1 MVARSHYFN
10 DNNLSR
16 DALVTGTD
24 KKIFNIA
31 KKLGKYSFE
40 LFSEKVCWISDKDVR
55 ERKLFKE
62 FRNLVLV
69 RFRHFKLIFIFTIKM
84 FNAAIDVF

>member
-40 LFSEKVCWISDKDVR
+40 LFSEKVC
-55 ERKLFKE
+55 
-62 FRNLVLV
+62 
-69 RFRHFKLIFIFTIKM
+69 
-84 FNAAIDVF
+84 